1 MVFTKR
7 LREGVRRG
15 EITCS
20 VRIWQRPRVK
30 AGNRYRMEEGEIEIE
45 SITPI
50 GFPDI
55 TPQLARESGFLGI
68 VDLLKV
74 AKHGRG
80 ENIYLVRFHY
90 IPPGGK
96 LVPRKSGQAAH
107 FRSNL
112 GYDQRLDLRLKRSG
126 RKEVLFL

>member
-20 VRIWQRPRVK
+20 VRIWMRPHVK
-30 AGNRYRMEEGEIEIE
+30 VGHRYPMEEGEIEVD

-55 TPQLARESGFLGI
+55 TPQLARESGFLGVI
-68 VDLLKV
+68 DLLKV

-90 IPPGGK
+90 VP
-96 LVPRKSGQAAH
+96 PRKKRATTSAAVKKPP
-107 FRSNL
+107 R
-112 GYDQRLDLRLKRSG
+112 
-126 RKEVLFL
+126 